1 MVFWQEIAASQK
13 RSEITVSKELIDGL
27 RANDKKP
34 EDLIGEDGLLRP
46 PTKDLV
52 ERAQEAEMA
61 EYLGYAKNES
71 VVNAA
76 GNIRNGT
83 SRKTLK
89 GDLDELSI
97 EIPRDRHG
105 SFEPHSSQAIKQR
118 RLPRR
123 LWKYAQHH
131 TLRYAIPESRPVIPV
146 KLKNRSWPSGIP
158 GSCMTPARP
167 GPWLCF
173 RPALP
178 ATRSRSRSGR
188 GCVATRRPGSK
199 RCRPRAR
206 PGWRFWPVA
215 G

>member
-1 MVFWQEIAASQK
+1 
-13 RSEITVSKELIDGL
+13 LIDGL

-97 EIPRDRHG
+97 EIPR
-105 SFEPHSSQAIKQR
+105 
-118 RLPRR
+118 
-123 LWKYAQHH
+123 
-131 TLRYAIPESRPVIPV
+131 
-146 KLKNRSWPSGIP
+146 
-158 GSCMTPARP
+158 
-167 GPWLCF
+167 
-173 RPALP
+173 
-178 ATRSRSRSGR
+178 
-188 GCVATRRPGSK
+188 
-199 RCRPRAR
+199 
-206 PGWRFWPVA
+206 
-215 G
+215 